1 MNFTCSITTV
11 DTHTMGEPTR
21 VVTSGIAHIP
31 GKQMMAKK
39 KWLSEHLDHIRRML
53 MLEPRGHQDMFGAIL
68 TEPVSENAHA
78 GVIFMDSGGYLDMCG
93 HGSMGAVVVLLE
105 TGMLNREDTE
115 KNGEITLSLDTPAG
129 LIHARVVMENSR
141 VSRVTIRNRESFFW
155 GSMEISIPSV
165 GTIPVDIAYGGNY
178 FALVDAAHLN
188 LAVTPAHIDAL
199 KQMGLAV
206 RTAVNRQFNA
216 VCPGT
221 DIPARVALTEIYE
234 NTTPARNIV
243 VFGAGQVDR
252 SPCGTGTSAKM
263 AFLHHK
269 GLLKPGQP
277 YVYQSV
283 FGTQFTG
290 EIVSETVVDGRPAIV
305 PEISGNAWITG
316 FHQFVVDDTDPYK
329 FGFNLTESPV

>member
-1 MNFTCSITTV
+1 MNFSHSITTV

-31 GKQMMAKK
+31 GKQMIHKK
-39 KWLSEHLDHIRRML
+39 AWLSEHLDHIRRML

-68 TEPVSENAHA
+68 TQPVTETAHA
-78 GVIFMDSGGYLDMCG
+78 GVIFMDGGGYLDMCG
-93 HGSMGAVVVLLE
+93 HGSMGAVTVLLE

-115 KNGEITLSLDTPAG
+115 KNAEITLSLDTPAG
-129 LIHARVVMENSR
+129 LIHARSVMENSR
-141 VSRVTIRNRESFFW
+141 VSRVTIRNRESFFCT
-155 GSMEISIPSV
+155 SLEISVPPV
-165 GTIPVDIAYGGNY
+165 GTIPVDIAYGGNF

-188 LAVTPAHIDAL
+188 LSVIPANIDAL

-206 RTAVNRQFNA
+206 RAAVNRQFNA

-221 DIPARVALTEIYE
+221 EIPATVALTEIYE
-234 NTTPARNIV
+234 NTSPARNIV

-252 SPCGTGTSAKM
+252 SPCGTGTSAKR

-269 GLLKPGQP
+269 GLLKPGEP
-277 YVYQSV
+277 YVYESV

-290 EIVSETVVDGRPAIV
+290 EIVAETVVDGRPAIV

-329 FGFNLTESPV
+329 FGFNLTDSSL